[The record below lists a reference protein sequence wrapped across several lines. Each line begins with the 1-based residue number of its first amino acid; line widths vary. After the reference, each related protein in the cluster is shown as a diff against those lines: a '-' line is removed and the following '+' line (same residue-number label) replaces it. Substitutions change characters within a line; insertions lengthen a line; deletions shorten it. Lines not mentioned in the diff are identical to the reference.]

1 LVLIF
6 LETKYFFRPEL
17 FDMIDSGLYV
27 DNIIAWLQNKVAEND
42 LQIWE
47 KSVVRR
53 ELQEELTVE
62 GSRKAPVPEH
72 LIDLDLV
79 QGSTFPK
86 AKPIEGGWRPWVQ
99 VQYGNFSHHKANL
112 RFI

>member
-1 LVLIF
+1 
-6 LETKYFFRPEL
+6 
-17 FDMIDSGLYV
+17 MIDSGLYV

-53 ELQEELTVE
+53 ELQEELTVGGP

-79 QGSTFPK
+79 QGNTFPK
-86 AKPIEGGWRPWVQ
+86 AKPIEAGWRPWVQ
-99 VQYGNFSHHKANL
+99 VHLYFFRHLSLPSLPLGY
-112 RFI
+112 